1 MLQARPMSK
10 ADLPLIMAI
19 EERAYPHP
27 WSQGIF
33 EDCLKISAYE
43 CCIYEDQDGL
53 CAYSVLSTGA
63 GEAHLLNICV
73 RPERQGLGLG
83 RAVLQQVIERA
94 REKGADTLFL
104 EVRVSNDSARR
115 LYESAGFNEIG
126 QRFDYYPA
134 DQGREDALVF
144 ALPLL

>member
-1 MLQARPMSK
+1 MLHARPMLET
-10 ADLPLIMAI
+10 DLPAIMAI
-19 EERAYPHP
+19 EEQAYPHP

-33 EDCLKISAYE
+33 EDCLKVSAYE
-43 CCIYEDQDGL
+43 CRVYEDEGEL
-53 CAYSVLSTGA
+53 CAYTVVSSAA

-73 RPERQGLGLG
+73 RPGRQGQGLG
-83 RAVLQQVIERA
+83 REVLDQVIA
-94 REKGADTLFL
+94 RTRENGADTLFL
-104 EVRVSNDSARR
+104 EVRVSNNSARR